1 MSGAIGAGRLV
12 VVTATALEAKA
23 ARRLLPRIAVVEAGI
38 ALVKL
43 RGTAL
48 AEAAAVVSCGLAG
61 GLHARYPSGTVLVP
75 REVRR
80 PSGGVLRCDPE
91 LVAALA
97 AASRRLGYEPV
108 GEPLLTS
115 AAIVRGGE
123 RAAWSEAGYAAVDM
137 ETGLLDLPRV
147 AAVRVVLDTPLHEL
161 SADWLHPGRALAN
174 PKNWPEA
181 LWLARY
187 AARYARRA
195 AAVVSAAFP
204 LSRR

>member
-1 MSGAIGAGRLV
+1 MTGSRLM

-23 ARRLLPRIAVVEAGI
+23 ARRALPGVAVIEAGI

-43 RGTAL
+43 QGSAL
-48 AEAAAVVSCGLAG
+48 ADAAAVVSCGLAG
-61 GLHARYPSGTVLVP
+61 GLDARYSSGTVLIP

-80 PSGGVLRCDPE
+80 PGGGVFRCDPE
-91 LVAALA
+91 LVEALA
-97 AASRRLGYEPV
+97 TASRRLGYEPV

-115 AAIVRGGE
+115 AAIVRGSE
-123 RAAWSEAGYAAVDM
+123 RAAWSEAGYAGVDM

-147 AAVRVVLDTPLHEL
+147 AAVRVVLDTPRREL
-161 SADWLHPGRALAN
+161 SADWLRPGRALLN

-195 AAVVSAAFP
+195 ADVVSAAFP